1 MPDMML
7 GMDTGFP
14 QFTGQEPLSRK
25 VGMMYD
31 YLVQLQESL
40 RYTMQ
45 NLDSRNFNATG
56 LLRIGETIRE
66 PLQAKVTNLEGDSM
80 LLWLTAEE
88 LATELSDTEGR
99 VSTLSQKV
107 DSFTLSVSNGE
118 TSSTIALMSNGA
130 QISSQEIK
138 LTGLVSFSDLSGDG
152 TTEINGSNIKTGK
165 ISAIDMESCTWVSRG
180 DDLCSVKI
188 VDKAISFLLQAGD
201 ADKVAAQLYMTNLGV
216 FRFDTLSGYVMKLAS
231 GSNMS
236 LDATG
241 SIYIGASEG
250 YTTPV
255 IIGRAGAE
263 VRLYG
268 AVYVNDV
275 KIS

>member
-88 LATELSDTEGR
+88 LATSLSDTEGR
-99 VSTLSQKV
+99 VTAVSQRL
-107 DSFTLSVSNGE
+107 DGITLSVDNGDTE
-118 TSSTIALMSNGA
+118 SS
-130 QISSQEIK
+130 IK
-138 LTGLVSFSDLSGDG
+138 LVVGDKTTEQKIQLTGLVSFADLKGNG

-236 LDATG
+236 LDAAG

-250 YTTPV
+250 YATPV

>member
-66 PLQAKVTNLEGDSM
+66 PLQAKITNLEGDSM

-88 LATELSDTEGR
+88 LATSLSDTEGR
-99 VSTLSQKV
+99 VTAVSQTL
-107 DSFTLSVSNGE
+107 DGITLSVDNGDTE
-118 TSSTIALMSNGA
+118 SS
-130 QISSQEIK
+130 IK
-138 LTGLVSFSDLSGDG
+138 LVVGDKTTEQKIQLTGLVSFSDLKGNG

-241 SIYIGASEG
+241 SIYIGTSEG

-255 IIGRAGAE
+255 IIGKAGSE